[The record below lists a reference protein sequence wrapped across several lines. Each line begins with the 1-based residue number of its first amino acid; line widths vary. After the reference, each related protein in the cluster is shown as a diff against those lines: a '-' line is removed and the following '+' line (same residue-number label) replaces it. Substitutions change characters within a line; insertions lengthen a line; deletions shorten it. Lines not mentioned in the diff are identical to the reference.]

1 MTGRSAGAWPLKVII
16 HAGPHKT
23 GTTSVQTLVEEHR
36 DFLVS
41 RGIFVP
47 ERRDASLVGHHVIA
61 CLVMDI
67 SLAKL
72 GVREAGQSLDKILG
86 DWFAAARNARADQLF
101 ISAELFSF
109 MDEQQWRDLESTLQS
124 AADHSGVFVTRFT
137 VHVTDREM
145 SSRLRSLAAEIV
157 NQGATAPMSELV
169 EFFATYIPG
178 RDRVIAALP
187 QILATETT
195 VSRIPLEGDAFTR
208 RWFGHVFGSDVANE
222 LPSLAQEIQL
232 NQAKSPETLE
242 EIRLFSVLNNP
253 DGADPVFPFHRNFD
267 DTPGLAGANARLF
280 MVRPVFRV
288 RDAYRAEREAQEPV
302 VQGLRAEFAR
312 LSDRRLRARLRRLL
326 LGR

>member
-1 MTGRSAGAWPLKVII
+1 MTGGSAGAWPLEVII

-61 CLVMDI
+61 CLVMNI

-72 GVREAGQSLDKILG
+72 GVSDADQSLEQILS
-86 DWFAAARNARADQLF
+86 DWCAAARNVRADRLF
-101 ISAELFSF
+101 VSAELFSF
-109 MDEQQWRDLESTLQS
+109 MDEHQWRDLESTLLS
-124 AADHSGVFVTRFT
+124 AADRSGVVVTRVT

-145 SSRLRSLAAEIV
+145 SSRLRSLAAEMC
-157 NQGATAPMSELV
+157 NQGATAPMPELV
-169 EFFATYIPG
+169 EYLATFIPG

-195 VSRIPLEGDAFTR
+195 VSRIPLDGHAFTR
-208 RWFGHVFGSDVANE
+208 RWFAHVFGSTVAND
-222 LPSLAQEIQL
+222 LPSLAEEIQL
-232 NQAKSPETLE
+232 NQAKSPQTLE
-242 EIRLFSVLNNP
+242 EIRHFSVLNNP
-253 DGADPVFPFHRNFD
+253 HGADPVFPFHRNFD

-280 MVRPVFRV
+280 MIRPVFRA
-288 RDAYRAEREAQEPV
+288 RDAYRAEREAQELV
-302 VQGLRAEFAR
+302 VHDLRAEVAR
-312 LSDRRLRARLRRLL
+312 LSDRRLRARVRRFL